1 MHPDQLYT
9 TRQLQHAD
17 FIAEAERERQ
27 ARAVRGSRRSWLSAV
42 LRRWLASAQ
51 RRRSAKDLRD
61 PGMVQ

>member
-1 MHPDQLYT
+1 MHPDQLYN

-27 ARAVRGSRRSWLSAV
+27 ARAVRGYSRSWLSSV
-42 LRRWLASAQ
+42 LRRWLAPAQ
-51 RRRSAKDLRD
+51 RRRPAENLRE

>member
-1 MHPDQLYT
+1 MHPDQLYS

-27 ARAVRGSRRSWLSAV
+27 ARAIAGSRPSWLSAV
-42 LRRWLASAQ
+42 LRRWLAPAQ
-51 RRRSAKDLRD
+51 RRGSAKDLRE